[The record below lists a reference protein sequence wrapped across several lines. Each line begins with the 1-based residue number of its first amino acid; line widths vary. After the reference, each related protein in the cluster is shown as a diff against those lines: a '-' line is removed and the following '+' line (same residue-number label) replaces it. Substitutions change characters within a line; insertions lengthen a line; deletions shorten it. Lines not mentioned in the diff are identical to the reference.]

1 MLNKVLFDHTIFL
14 HQKNGGVSKYIYDI
28 KKKIEMTLKSKSLQK
43 KKLKK
48 AIKELK
54 CINGQNVLKK
64 T

>member
-1 MLNKVLFDHTIFL
+1 MEEYLSIFMIL
-14 HQKNGGVSKYIYDI
+14 

>member
-1 MLNKVLFDHTIFL
+1 MEEYLSIFMIL
-14 HQKNGGVSKYIYDI
+14 
-28 KKKIEMTLKSKSLQK
+28 KKKIEMTLKSKSLQKK

-64 T
+64 P